1 MARHRRSRDAD
12 DDLPAARLTG
22 ESLREAARL
31 FAYLLPYRR
40 QFLAAMACL
49 FLSSLMG
56 LAFPYVTGGLVDSAL
71 RGRGAEAPQAVTWPA
86 TVLSVNAVAGLLMLV
101 LAVQALFSFCQSY
114 LFAQVGERSL
124 ADLRQDTYARL
135 IRLPMAFFAQR
146 RVGELASRIA
156 ADLSQIQDTLIG
168 SIPQF
173 LRHLVLMVGGVVLI
187 ALTSGRLTLVML
199 SSFPVLII
207 VAIVFGRMIRKISKQ
222 AQDKL
227 ADTNVVVEE
236 TLQGIANVKAFANEG
251 YETARYKAG
260 IAAFIDVVL
269 RGARYRAG
277 FVAFIIFALF
287 GSIVLVMWY
296 GARLVEA
303 GEMSFG
309 SMTRF
314 LLYTMYVGGAIG
326 QFAELYTQLQR
337 TVGATQRVRELLAE
351 TPEDVDEPKAHPL
364 QRVGFDTPP
373 PL

>member
-1 MARHRRSRDAD
+1 
-12 DDLPAARLTG
+12 
-22 ESLREAARL
+22 
-31 FAYLLPYRR
+31 
-40 QFLAAMACL
+40 
-49 FLSSLMG
+49 
-56 LAFPYVTGGLVDSAL
+56 
-71 RGRGAEAPQAVTWPA
+71 
-86 TVLSVNAVAGLLMLV
+86 
-101 LAVQALFSFCQSY
+101 
-114 LFAQVGERSL
+114 
-124 ADLRQDTYARL
+124 
-135 IRLPMAFFAQR
+135 
-146 RVGELASRIA
+146 
-156 ADLSQIQDTLIG
+156 
-168 SIPQF
+168 
-173 LRHLVLMVGGVVLI
+173 LVLMVGGVVLI

-227 ADTNVVVEE
+227 ADTNVIVEE

-251 YETARYKAG
+251 YETARYRAG

-326 QFAELYTQLQR
+326 SSR
-337 TVGATQRVRELLAE
+337 NC
-351 TPEDVDEPKAHPL
+351 TPSCSGPSG
-364 QRVGFDTPP
+364 R
-373 PL
+373 

>member
-1 MARHRRSRDAD
+1 MARHRRSRDT
-12 DDLPAARLTG
+12 DDLPTARLTG

-40 QFLAAMACL
+40 KFLAAMACL

-71 RGRGAEAPQAVTWPA
+71 RGRGTEAPQTIPWPA
-86 TVLSVNAVAGLLMLV
+86 NTLGVNAVAGLLMVV
-101 LAVQALFSFCQSY
+101 LAFQALFSFCQSY

-156 ADLSQIQDTLIG
+156 ADLSQIQETLIG

-187 ALTSGRLTLVML
+187 ALTSTRLTLVML
-199 SSFPVLII
+199 SSFPVLIV

-222 AQDKL
+222 AQDRL
-227 ADTNVVVEE
+227 ADTNVIVEE
-236 TLQGIANVKAFANEG
+236 TLQGVANVKAFANEG
-251 YETARYKAG
+251 YETARYRAG
-260 IAAFIDVVL
+260 ISAFIDVVL

-277 FVAFIIFALF
+277 FVAFIIFAL
-287 GSIVLVMWY
+287 
-296 GARLVEA
+296 
-303 GEMSFG
+303 
-309 SMTRF
+309 
-314 LLYTMYVGGAIG
+314 
-326 QFAELYTQLQR
+326 
-337 TVGATQRVRELLAE
+337 
-351 TPEDVDEPKAHPL
+351 
-364 QRVGFDTPP
+364 
-373 PL
+373 